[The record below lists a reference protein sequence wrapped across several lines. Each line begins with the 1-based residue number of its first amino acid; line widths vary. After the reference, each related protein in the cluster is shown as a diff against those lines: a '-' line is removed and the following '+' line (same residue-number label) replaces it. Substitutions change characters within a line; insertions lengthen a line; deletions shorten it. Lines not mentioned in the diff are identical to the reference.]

1 MTCVIV
7 ELNLFEKFKITLR
20 LKSWKIVLWLDRKMR
35 DDRVSRRLLL
45 LVNLRFIQQSG
56 LAFA

>member
-56 LAFA
+56 LAFT